1 MLHYIILILPVL
13 YQSIYQFIDTRII
26 DPDQAFQRF
35 FNFETINYVRY
46 NPGYKNYTCDYE
58 QNLAL
63 AYAIAKEDYNLFFS
77 IASVNPKAR
86 VSHYEDTFAVGD
98 PEVAY
103 NGGAL
108 SSGEIPSWLSYGGAF
123 VEPYP
128 VYDNIS
134 HQYKKMSYGDE
145 VLNVA
150 FYYESIQPGM
160 GMIYSCISLI
170 CIIFLFVIISI
181 IIIIIIIIILYDP
194 ILSSLYRGS
203 DVLGI

>member
-1 MLHYIILILPVL
+1 MLTFVS
-13 YQSIYQFIDTRII
+13 SINLLIDTRIV

-35 FNFETINYVRY
+35 FNLKTINYVRY
-46 NPGYKNYTCDYE
+46 NPGFKNYTCDYE

-86 VSHYEDTFAVGD
+86 ATHYKDSYALGD

-108 SSGEIPSWLSYGGAF
+108 SSGEIPSWLSYGGAS

-134 HQYKKMSYGDE
+134 HRYKKMSYGDE

-150 FYYESIQPGM
+150 FYYEIIQPGM
-160 GMIYSCISLI
+160 KMISL
-170 CIIFLFVIISI
+170 LIISSS
-181 IIIIIIIIILYDP
+181 IILYVIN
-194 ILSSLYRGS
+194 ILYNHFIFTRGS
-203 DVLGI
+203 NVLGI